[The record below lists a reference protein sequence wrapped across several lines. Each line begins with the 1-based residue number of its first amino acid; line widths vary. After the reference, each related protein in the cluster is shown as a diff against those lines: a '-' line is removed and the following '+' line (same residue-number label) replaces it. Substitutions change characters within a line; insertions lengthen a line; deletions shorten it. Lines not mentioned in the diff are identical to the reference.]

1 MKNKNYILAYY
12 QHIKDGTVTVGK
24 WIELWY
30 EQIVQ
35 GLERGAFTFD
45 PKKAAAAIVFIEN
58 FCRHHE
64 GEKAPGK
71 IKLEEWQKAFLS
83 VVFGIVDGDGRRQF
97 REVVLLIGRKN
108 GKAVSTDTEVATPGG
123 WVRMGEIQEG
133 DLVFGQDGKPS
144 KVTYCSPVFDKPM
157 YRVTFEDGAV
167 IKASADH
174 LWTVQ
179 TKESRKT
186 SRYELTGANPWSVN
200 QRYHANGGWYET
212 TTEEMAAGYFRERPD
227 GKGTEYKY
235 RVPMAEPVEYPAKV
249 LPLDPYT
256 LGVWLGDG
264 GKGTTSIACSN
275 DDLAETIKNLEA
287 EGHATKVR
295 YPKNRAPL
303 IDIDVTP
310 RGKPNPTRDALKV
323 LGIFR
328 EKKIP
333 AAYMFAAA
341 DQRLALLQGL
351 MDTDGFCSKAGQC
364 EFAQKDERLTDQVRE
379 LLASLGIKSTKAKK
393 KIRCN
398 GKECAAFSVKFYTDK
413 KRPCF
418 RMSRKLERL
427 KNELSPRMRA
437 KSITKI
443 ERIPNEPSRCIM
455 IDNQSHLYLVGREYT
470 ATHNTLLAAAIAAYC
485 AFCDGE
491 YGGRVYMAA
500 PKLQQAGLCYDA
512 FFQMV
517 KKEPLLAERAKRRRT
532 DVYIEENNTT
542 VAPLA
547 FSDKKSDGMNIS
559 LGICDEIASWS
570 GPQGLR
576 FYEVLKSSQG
586 SRKQALLLSIST
598 AGYVYDGIYDELLK
612 RSTRVLLGD
621 SRESRLAPF
630 LYMVDDVT
638 KWNDLN
644 ELQKS
649 NPNLGVS
656 VPVDYM
662 LEEIAIAEGSLSK
675 KNEFLAKY
683 CNMQV
688 NSATAWLSRET
699 VRKASGDELRLEDF
713 AECYAVVGIDLSR
726 TTDLTAAVCVIERGG
741 ELYVFARF
749 FMPGATL
756 EEAQARDGLPYSTYA
771 ARGLLSLSGDNFVDY
786 RDVFTWCRELIERY
800 RIYPLMVGYD
810 RYSSQYLVQD
820 LNAYGFKTDDVFQGF
835 NLSGVIK
842 EFEGLIKDGHVHVG
856 DNDLLKI
863 HLLNVALKY
872 DGMTERVRIEKT
884 AKTDHIDGAAAL
896 LDAMT
901 VRQKWYGEL
910 GGRLKNEE

>member
-108 GKAVSTDTEVATPGG
+108 GK
-123 WVRMGEIQEG
+123 
-133 DLVFGQDGKPS
+133 
-144 KVTYCSPVFDKPM
+144 
-157 YRVTFEDGAV
+157 
-167 IKASADH
+167 
-174 LWTVQ
+174 
-179 TKESRKT
+179 
-186 SRYELTGANPWSVN
+186 
-200 QRYHANGGWYET
+200 
-212 TTEEMAAGYFRERPD
+212 
-227 GKGTEYKY
+227 
-235 RVPMAEPVEYPAKV
+235 
-249 LPLDPYT
+249 
-256 LGVWLGDG
+256 
-264 GKGTTSIACSN
+264 
-275 DDLAETIKNLEA
+275 
-287 EGHATKVR
+287 
-295 YPKNRAPL
+295 
-303 IDIDVTP
+303 
-310 RGKPNPTRDALKV
+310 
-323 LGIFR
+323 
-328 EKKIP
+328 
-333 AAYMFAAA
+333 
-341 DQRLALLQGL
+341 
-351 MDTDGFCSKAGQC
+351 
-364 EFAQKDERLTDQVRE
+364 
-379 LLASLGIKSTKAKK
+379 
-393 KIRCN
+393 
-398 GKECAAFSVKFYTDK
+398 
-413 KRPCF
+413 
-418 RMSRKLERL
+418 
-427 KNELSPRMRA
+427 
-437 KSITKI
+437 
-443 ERIPNEPSRCIM
+443 
-455 IDNQSHLYLVGREYT
+455 
-470 ATHNTLLAAAIAAYC
+470 TLLAAAIAAYC

-630 LYMVDDVT
+630 LYMVDDVA

-683 CNMQV
+683 CNVQV

-726 TTDLTAAVCVIERGG
+726 TTDLTAAVCVLEKGG

-810 RYSSQYLVQD
+810 RYSSQYLIQD